1 MAHSQQFLRTKI
13 VCTLGPA
20 SSSRE
25 TIDQMIKA
33 GMNVARLNFSHAT
46 PEEHLRRMNKVRE
59 ASKAIGKPV
68 AILQDLPG
76 PKLRVGRLKGDAAT
90 LKSGSYFTLT
100 SREVEG
106 DSSIAFVNYPDL
118 SSEIRAGDAIYLAD
132 GSINLRVVE
141 VAGADVRCRVIAGG
155 QLLSGKGVNI
165 PDRPLKVPA
174 LTERDAKYLNFGL
187 ENGVD
192 LVAVSFVRTAE
203 DVKRPGDI
211 ISSRGSKAMVIAK
224 IEKKDGVKNIQEI
237 VEAADGVMVARGDL
251 GVEMALERVPLVQK
265 DIIRTCNLA
274 GKPVITATQMLESM
288 VENPFPT
295 RAEVADVANAVFD
308 GTDAVMLSEETA
320 VGKHP
325 VEAVKVLSRVAREA
339 ERALPYKET
348 MRQRRALLHP
358 LQEDAISL
366 SASELALDIGAVAV
380 VAPTRTGSTA
390 RRISKFRGPQPIIA
404 LTENETVTRQLE
416 LSWGVHPVLWRGLER
431 PSEIFRNAERAVL
444 DLRLGKVGD
453 RIVVVAG
460 DPSGPLGRTDM
471 VKVQVLGENSSKNR
485 KN

>member
-1 MAHSQQFLRTKI
+1 MVR
-13 VCTLGPA
+13 
-20 SSSRE
+20 
-25 TIDQMIKA
+25 A
-33 GMNVARLNFSHAT
+33 GMNLARLNFSHGT
-46 PEEHLRRMNKVRE
+46 PDEHMDRMNIVRV

-76 PKLRVGRLKGDAAT
+76 PKLRVGRLKGDVAT
-90 LKSGSYFTLT
+90 LKSGSFFTLT
-100 SREVEG
+100 SRDTEG
-106 DSSIAFVNYPDL
+106 DSSMAFVNYPDL
-118 SSEIRAGDAIYLAD
+118 SSEVRVGDAIYLAD
-132 GSINLRVVE
+132 GSISLRVAAVTGNE
-141 VAGADVRCRVIAGG
+141 VTCRVVVGG

-165 PDRPLKVPA
+165 PDRPLRVPA
-174 LTERDAKYLNFGL
+174 LTERDTKHLNFGL
-187 ENGVD
+187 DNDVD
-192 LVAVSFVRTAE
+192 AVAVSFVRTAE
-203 DVKRPGDI
+203 DVKRPKDI
-211 ISSRGSKAMVIAK
+211 IRRKGSKAMVVAK
-224 IEKKDGVKNIQEI
+224 IEKKDGVRNIKGI
-237 VEAADGVMVARGDL
+237 VEEADGIMVARGDL

-265 DIIRTCNLA
+265 DVIRACNLA

-325 VEAVKVLSRVAREA
+325 VEAVRVLSRVAREA
-339 ERALPYKET
+339 EKALPYQET
-348 MRQRRALLHP
+348 MRRRRALLHP
-358 LQEDAISL
+358 VQEDAISL
-366 SASELALDIGAVAV
+366 SASELAFDIGAVAV

-404 LTENETVTRQLE
+404 LTENETVMRQLG
-416 LSWGVHPVLWRGLER
+416 LSWGVHPVLWKGLER

-444 DLRLGKVGD
+444 DLKLGKIGD

-471 VKVQVLGENSSKNR
+471 VKVQVLGESTPKTLKS
-485 KN
+485 